1 MRYEEAA
8 DPVIAKM
15 RFDKMLEDNH
25 YNLKYAVEKMLDEL
39 TRLREVIKD
48 THTKYCTEAYTGRGL
63 HAPECLLYE
72 LPDLNP

>member
-8 DPVIAKM
+8 NPVVAKM

-39 TRLREVIKD
+39 TRLREVIKH
-48 THTKYCTEAYTGRGL
+48 THINYCTEAYTSRGL